1 MSTNKPKKILLTT
14 TNFEKVSLITAAKDR
29 PLGLKT
35 VDSSHYPIGLAY
47 LHSYL
52 EFDNHKIQTLFLNNY
67 GDKECFD
74 IVIKTIE
81 EFLPEIIGFQVLTAN
96 RISAYRLI
104 DYIHN
109 KYPKINILIGGMH
122 ATIMHRQLLEKFPY
136 VIAVLGEG
144 EITFSELAK
153 ELSNPNLD
161 LHKIDGI
168 AFNEG
173 GNIIRTNPRKL
184 IENLDRLPFP
194 KHEMFFNNNRAS
206 GCILTARGC
215 PFNCSFCCLDVLS
228 QRRVRLRSVENIL
241 AEIEFMIK
249 KFPQMSDI
257 WIHDDTF
264 FIDNKRVVEFCDEII
279 KRKIKISFTCSGRM
293 KPLNQEMVNKLEQ
306 ANFKKILLGLE
317 SGDEGILKSCH
328 KAITQQDV
336 INAIKLFSKS
346 KITVTAFL
354 IVGLP
359 GETLKTI
366 LETAKFVK
374 KLQKIKYLYFSETAI
389 LTVYPG
395 TEVYEIAKT
404 GGMIDDSYW
413 LTDKPTPLFTLEN
426 SEEQLIK
433 FKEILL
439 NHISVDRFFT
449 PAGFIK
455 QFKMTP
461 YVIKYTYNHR
471 SVLKNMLHKTFKT
484 ILPRKI
490 LEFLINTYKKL

>member
-1 MSTNKPKKILLTT
+1 MSKKILLIS
-14 TNFEKVSLITAAKDR
+14 TNFEEVSLITASKSR
-29 PLGLKT
+29 FSGLKT
-35 VDSSHYPIGLAY
+35 TDMSHYPIGLAY
-47 LHSYL
+47 LHSCL
-52 EFDNHKIQTLFLNNY
+52 ELDGHKIQTLFLNNY
-67 GDKECFD
+67 NETTCFES
-74 IVIKTIE
+74 VIKTIR
-81 EFLPEIIGFQVLTAN
+81 EFSPEIVGLQILTAN
-96 RISAYRLI
+96 RVSSFRLI
-104 DYIHN
+104 EYLHN
-109 KYPKINILIGGMH
+109 NYPEIQILIGGIH
-122 ATIMHRQLLEKFPY
+122 ATIMYQQILNKFPY

-144 EITFSELAK
+144 EITFSDLVN
-153 ELSNPNLD
+153 ELSKPNINFY
-161 LHKIDGI
+161 KIDGI
-168 AFNEG
+168 AFNDNG
-173 GNIIRTNPRKL
+173 DIIKTNPRTL
-184 IENLDRLPFP
+184 IGNLDDLPIP
-194 KHEMFFNNNRAS
+194 KHEIFFNNTNRTT

-215 PFNCSFCCLDVLS
+215 PFNCSFCCLDILS
-228 QRRVRLRSVENIL
+228 RGKVRLRSVANII
-241 AEIEFMIK
+241 AEIEWMIK

-279 KRKIKISFTCSGRM
+279 RRKIKINFTCSGRM
-293 KPLNQEMVNKLEQ
+293 KPLSQEMVNKLEQ
-306 ANFKKILLGLE
+306 ANIKKVLLGLE

-449 PAGFIK
+449 PAGFLK

-461 YVIKYTYNHR
+461 YVIKYILNHR
-471 SVLKNMLHKTFKT
+471 SVLKNILHKTFKT
-484 ILPRKI
+484 ILPRRI
-490 LEFLINTYKKL
+490 FEFLINTYKKL

>member
-1 MSTNKPKKILLTT
+1 MSKKILLIS
-14 TNFEKVSLITAAKDR
+14 TNFEEVSLITASKGR
-29 PLGLKT
+29 LGGLKT
-35 VDSSHYPIGLAY
+35 TDTSHYPIGLAY
-47 LHSYL
+47 LHSCL
-52 EFDNHKIQTLFLNNY
+52 ELDGHKVQTLFLNNY
-67 GDKECFD
+67 DDKECFD
-74 IVIKTIE
+74 IVKKTIE
-81 EFLPEIIGFQVLTAN
+81 KFLPEIVGFQVLTAN
-96 RISAYRLI
+96 RISTYQLI

-109 KYPKINILIGGMH
+109 KYSEINILIGGIH
-122 ATIMHRQLLEKFPY
+122 ATIMHRQLLKKFPY

-144 EITFSELAK
+144 EITFSVLAK
-153 ELSNPNLD
+153 ELSNSNLN
-161 LHKIDGI
+161 LHKIDGV

-173 GNIIRTNPRKL
+173 GKIIRTDSRKL
-184 IENLDRLPFP
+184 IENLDNLPFP
-194 KHEMFFNNNRAS
+194 KHEIFFNNTNRIT

-215 PFNCSFCCLDVLS
+215 PFNCSFCCLDILS
-228 QRRVRLRSVENIL
+228 QRKVRLRSVANII
-241 AEIEFMIK
+241 AEIEWMINR
-249 KFPQMSDI
+249 FPQMTNI

-264 FIDNKRVVEFCDEII
+264 FIDNKRVVELCDEII
-279 KRKIKISFTCSGRM
+279 KRKIKIGFTCSGRM
-293 KPLNQEMVNKLEQ
+293 KPLSQKMVNKLEQ
-306 ANFKKILLGLE
+306 ANIKKVLLGLE

-336 INAIKLFSKS
+336 INAITLFSKS
-346 KITVTAFL
+346 EISVTVFL

-374 KLQKIKYLYFSETAI
+374 KLQKIKYLYLSEAAI

-455 QFKMTP
+455 QFKMAP
-461 YVIKYTYNHR
+461 YVIKYILNHR
-471 SVLKNMLHKTFKT
+471 SVLKNILHKTFKT
-484 ILPRKI
+484 ILPRRI
-490 LEFLINTYKKL
+490 FEFLINTYKKLL